1 MTKPTNFSPTDPS
14 LSHAGFISR
23 LLRRYAAWVFARPW
37 VPFLVSVALLLGSAP
52 LAVKLYTDLRTDLR
66 ELLPRGA
73 PAAVALTSLEKRV
86 GGFGHLSIVIDT
98 KNLKAGERF
107 VDALTAA
114 LRQKL
119 PPTMVSEIRS
129 RTDEDRAFVEAHGAL
144 YASVQDLTDLDL
156 GIKADVEKA
165 KVKALDQDLD
175 DEATK
180 PDPRVERVAK
190 KLKAKEAEGD
200 HFIDGYLAGD
210 GGRTLVIIVAPA
222 LGSTSLESNLKLYRA
237 VEAEVRALGPTNFDP
252 SIRVGY
258 DGEVREVIEAQEHL
272 VHDLELSSVLVLLFV
287 GLLLIGF
294 YRRVRAIPLLVG
306 PLLVGT
312 SLTFAAGRLVIGY
325 LNPNTA
331 FLGSIILGNGINAGI
346 ILLARYVEERRGG
359 ATVEAALPTAS
370 TRTWQAT
377 LTASG
382 AATAS
387 YACLGVTGFRG
398 FNQFAF
404 LGGLGMILVWLT
416 TYLFMPPLLVLLERW
431 KPLVDEKTRSGS
443 GGERLF
449 RPLSAL
455 LSRHAVLICGICA
468 ALTLFAGVMVVRFS
482 RDPIEYDFTK
492 LSGRQGTID
501 GAAYWATRLDAVMQ
515 SYMSPT
521 VVLTDSAESASSV
534 QRAIVAEKE
543 SEGEGSAIASVTTV
557 ADVLPEDQ
565 EKKLVILRD
574 ILGSLTDRVVSG
586 VPEADRADVEKL
598 RKTTQLRP
606 VTLDDLPP
614 YTRRLFVEKDG
625 TVGRLVLVYPKL
637 NATAAQGRRQ
647 IGFARSVR
655 ATAERADPRA
665 EVAGSIILSAD
676 IIDTITHDGL
686 LASGLSF
693 LGVTLLTGMIL
704 GSRKQSMFV
713 IASLCTGTLWMVG
726 TLGFWGIKLNF
737 VNFAVLPIT
746 FGIGIDYAV
755 NLYQRYR
762 EVGPGGAP
770 QALATSGGAIALC
783 SLTTIVGY
791 SALLVADN
799 RAIFSFGLTA
809 VVGEITCLS
818 AALIGLPAL
827 LSARDRWGTTV
838 SVGAQSSAA

>member
-1 MTKPTNFSPTDPS
+1 MTKPTNFSPTEPS
-14 LSHAGFISR
+14 PSHSGFVPQ
-23 LLRRYAAWVFARPW
+23 LFRRYAAWVFARPW
-37 VPFLVSVALLLGSAP
+37 VPFLVGVALLLGSAP

-107 VDALTAA
+107 VDALTAT

-119 PPTMVSEIRS
+119 PPTMVSEIRA

-144 YASVQDLTDLDL
+144 YASVEDLTDLDL

-237 VEAEVRALGPTNFDP
+237 VDAEVRALGPTNFDP

-346 ILLARYVEERRGG
+346 ILLARYIEERRGG

-431 KPLVDEKTRSGS
+431 RPLVDEKTRSGS

-449 RPLSAL
+449 RPLSAV
-455 LSRHAVLICGICA
+455 LSRHAVLICGLCTA
-468 ALTLFAGVMVVRFS
+468 VTLFAGVMVVRFS

-521 VVLTDSAESASSV
+521 VVLTDSAESAAAV

-543 SEGEGSAIASVTTV
+543 AEGEGSAIASVTTV

-565 EKKLVILRD
+565 ENKLVILRD

-606 VTLDDLPP
+606 VTLEDLPH

-676 IIDTITHDGL
+676 IIDSITHDGL
-686 LASGLSF
+686 LASCLSF
-693 LGVTLLTGMIL
+693 LAVTLLTGIIL

-726 TLGFWGIKLNF
+726 TLGFCGIKLNF

-762 EVGPGGAP
+762 EVGPGGAS

-783 SLTTIVGY
+783 SLTTILGY

-809 VVGEITCLS
+809 VIGEITCLS

-827 LSARDRWGTTV
+827 LTARDRWGTTV